1 MLVHVRNGARLF
13 MALAPFALATLP
25 TSAAQAD
32 SQAESVEPSPLDS
45 DFPDPFVLRD
55 GDGYFAFATGAN
67 GRNVQVAR
75 SRDLTAWSMLPDA
88 LPTLPPWAARE
99 RGLTWA
105 PSVLRR
111 ERHYVLYYT
120 AADTGSGFQCI
131 SRAIAERAEGPY
143 VDDSPRPFVCQT
155 GEATPLCGSIDPSP
169 FVDGSG
175 KAWLLYKSDE
185 NSPSCRGTARIWSQ
199 ALSDDGLSV
208 VGAASMLLATDRSWE
223 GPLIEGPSMIQDGSS
238 TLLFYSANWYE
249 SADYAVGY
257 ARCEGPAG
265 PCKKITVDGPL
276 FESNET
282 ALGPGGQEIFTDLS
296 GRSWM
301 AYHAWTPPTTTY
313 ADGGRRSLRLARLTF
328 SQGTPI
334 ITP

>member
-13 MALAPFALATLP
+13 TVIALGALATLP

-32 SQAESVEPSPLDS
+32 LPEPSPFES

-55 GDGYFAFATGAN
+55 GDSYYAFATGTH

-75 SRDLTAWSMLPDA
+75 SRDLRGWAWLPDA
-88 LPTLPPWAARE
+88 LPTLPSWAVRDSK
-99 RGLTWA
+99 LTWA

-131 SRAIAERAEGPY
+131 SRAVSPRAEGPY

-155 GEATPLCGSIDPSP
+155 GDATPFCGSIDPSP
-169 FVDGSG
+169 FVDTAGRP
-175 KAWLLYKSDE
+175 WLLYKSDE
-185 NSPSCRGTARIWSQ
+185 NSPSCRGKSRIWSQ

-208 VGAASMLLATDRSWE
+208 AGAASMLLGTDRPWE
-223 GPLIEGPSMIQDGSS
+223 GPLIEGPSMIQEGSS

-249 SADYAVGY
+249 GPDYAVGY
-257 ARCEGPAG
+257 ARCDGPAG
-265 PCKKITVDGPL
+265 PCKKMTVDAPL
-276 FESNET
+276 MKSTAT
-282 ALGPGGQEIFTDLS
+282 ALGPGGQEVFTDLF
-296 GRSWM
+296 GRAWI
-301 AYHAWTPPTTTY
+301 AYHAWAPPKTSY
-313 ADGGRRSLRLARLTF
+313 ADGGRRSLRLARLGF
-328 SQGTPI
+328 SQGTPLV
-334 ITP
+334 TP

>member
-1 MLVHVRNGARLF
+1 MLLHVRNGARLF
-13 MALAPFALATLP
+13 VVLALGALATLP

-32 SQAESVEPSPLDS
+32 SPEKSPFDS

-55 GDGYFAFATGAN
+55 GDSYYAFATGAG

-88 LPTLPPWAARE
+88 LPTLPSWAARE
-99 RGLTWA
+99 GGLTWA

-131 SRAIAERAEGPY
+131 SRAVAQRAEGPY

-155 GEATPLCGSIDPSP
+155 GETTPLCGSIDPSP
-169 FVDGSG
+169 FVDATGR
-175 KAWLLYKSDE
+175 AWLLYKSDE

-208 VGAASMLLATDRSWE
+208 VGSASMLLATDRPWE
-223 GPLIEGPSMIQDGSS
+223 GPLVEGPSMIQDGNA

-257 ARCEGPAG
+257 ARCDGPAG
-265 PCKKITVDGPL
+265 PCKKMTVDAPL
-276 FESNET
+276 MKSGQT
-282 ALGPGGQEIFTDLS
+282 GLGPGGQELFTDLF
-296 GRSWM
+296 GRAWM
-301 AYHAWTPPTTTY
+301 AYHAWIPPKTTY
-313 ADGGRRSLRLARLTF
+313 ADGGRRALRLARVGF
-328 SQGTPI
+328 SQGTPLI
-334 ITP
+334 IP